1 MTPTFWLGFVAGMLL
16 TLTAVTVAVLYT
28 GRKI

>member
-1 MTPTFWLGFVAGMLL
+1 MTPNFWPGFLAGMLL